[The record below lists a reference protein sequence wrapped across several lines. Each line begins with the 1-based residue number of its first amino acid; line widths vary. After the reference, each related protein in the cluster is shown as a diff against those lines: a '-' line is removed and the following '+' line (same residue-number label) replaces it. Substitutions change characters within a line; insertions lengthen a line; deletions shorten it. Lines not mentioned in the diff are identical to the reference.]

1 VYDGLVGFRRAAGV
15 AGTAI
20 VADLAT
26 SVPAPAEGGKTY
38 VFHLRRGIRYSNGST
53 VKAGD
58 FATVFKRQFTVPG
71 PADSFYQGIV
81 GGGQCAKSPRRCNL
95 SKGVVTDNA
104 AGTVTFHLTAPDPE
118 FLDKLA
124 LPFAVA
130 VPATTPLH
138 DMGNTPVPGTGLYM
152 WKSYQPST
160 AAVMVRNPYFH
171 VWSKD
176 AQPAGNPNEIEFK
189 FGLNFPG
196 YKPYCPFTLHAGASG
211 RWSAPD
217 LAKARQLVR
226 QSGTRGAHVAVV
238 GTTDT
243 VGKAITLQFVQDLN
257 RIGYV
262 ATPKLL
268 SNAIQYP
275 YIQDS
280 RNHVQVAYSQWFQ
293 DYPAA
298 SDFLNVLLG
307 CGYFHPGS
315 DASPISPASA
325 TGLCRRR

>member
-1 VYDGLVGFRRAAGV
+1 M
-15 AGTAI
+15 
-20 VADLAT
+20 
-26 SVPAPAEGGKTY
+26 
-38 VFHLRRGIRYSNGST
+38 
-53 VKAGD
+53 
-58 FATVFKRQFTVPG
+58 
-71 PADSFYQGIV
+71 
-81 GGGQCAKSPRRCNL
+81 
-95 SKGVVTDNA
+95 
-104 AGTVTFHLTAPDPE
+104 TFHLTAPDPE

-217 LAKARQLVR
+217 LAKARQLVK

-268 SNAIQYP
+268 SNAIQNP

-315 DASPISPASA
+315 DASPNISGFCDRSVQAQMNHALRLGETNPAAANLVWSQVDRRA
-325 TGLCRRR
+325 TDLSPIITLFNPKLVDFVSERLHGYQYNPQAGFLWDEAWIR